1 MSSTGAVG
9 RLWAGLVAFRGT
21 SSRRADL
28 WLAVAAFAMMGG
40 LWQASTS
47 FGWTSPQF
55 LPGPLA
61 VFEALVTMFRDQN
74 FLWHIGVSFV
84 RVWTAFLIAL
94 AMALPLGILMSTYR
108 LAGALSEPLI
118 DFIRYL
124 PVPALVPLTIIW
136 LGIGEETKIALLWMG
151 TFFQLVLLIADDMKR
166 VPQEY
171 VEIGFTLGAKPFRIL
186 KDVALPAMLPSLVDN
201 LRITLGWCWTY
212 LIIAEIVA
220 SDSGIGF
227 VIWTAR
233 RYVKTPEVMAGILTI
248 GLVGLLC
255 DQAIRMAHRRW
266 FRYL

>member
-1 MSSTGAVG
+1 MK
-9 RLWAGLVAFRGT
+9 
-21 SSRRADL
+21 
-28 WLAVAAFAMMGG
+28 
-40 LWQASTS
+40 
-47 FGWTSPQF
+47 
-55 LPGPLA
+55 
-61 VFEALVTMFRDQN
+61 
-74 FLWHIGVSFV
+74 
-84 RVWTAFLIAL
+84 
-94 AMALPLGILMSTYR
+94 LPLTLFT
-108 LAGALSEPLI
+108 
-118 DFIRYL
+118 
-124 PVPALVPLTIIW
+124 
-136 LGIGEETKIALLWMG
+136 
-151 TFFQLVLLIADDMKR
+151 IADDMKR

-255 DQAIRMAHRRW
+255 DQAIRMAHRHW